1 MKTPILIGLTAAVIT
16 GIIITAQAT
25 LLARSGSGSL
35 GAARTGMFT
44 YLLGGALAGLILGVV
59 YAQPDRPVVPGLNQ
73 TLVVAM
79 AGAMGVAI
87 LTGIAYSG
95 PRIGVGAAMAAMLLG
110 QMVTSMI
117 VDAFGWGGELIPI
130 TLPRLIGLAA
140 LAVGTWLLL
149 PKT

>member
-1 MKTPILIGLTAAVIT
+1 MKSPLLIGLLAAILT
-16 GIIITAQAT
+16 GIIITVQAT

-44 YLLGGALAGLILGVV
+44 YLLGGALAGVILGLI
-59 YAQPDRPVVPGLNQ
+59 YARPDRPIMPGLNQ
-73 TLVVAM
+73 TVVVAI

-87 LTGIAYSG
+87 LTGIAFSG

-130 TLPRLIGLAA
+130 TLPRLAGLAG

-149 PKT
+149 PRN